1 VGGLALPY
9 DLEIF
14 FSAMARWHAAW
25 FPAPLVGV
33 ALAVAALVLTWRP
46 LAGRRT
52 RDRLIGLILASFALW
67 VGAVHQLRLMATFD
81 FMAPLYGGVWLV
93 QAAATVA
100 LVVARP
106 RLHFRA
112 TGAGLGLA
120 ALALVGYPLAV
131 VAMGYGWP
139 AAPLVGTAPDPT
151 AVFTAALVATA
162 RGRARFALLVVPL
175 AWAGV
180 AALSAVLLGFAL
192 DGVVAAAILAAI
204 ALAFARR

>member
-1 VGGLALPY
+1 MGGLALPY
-9 DLEIF
+9 DVEIVF
-14 FSAMARWHAAW
+14 AAMARWHVAW
-25 FPAPLVGV
+25 LPAPLVGV
-33 ALAVAALVLTWRP
+33 AFAVVALVLTWRP
-46 LAGRRT
+46 LVGRRA
-52 RDRLIGLILASFALW
+52 RDRLIGLILAAFALW

-106 RLHFRA
+106 RLRFRA

-131 VAMGYGWP
+131 VAMRYGWP

-192 DGVVAAAILAAI
+192 DGAVAAAILAAI